1 MSALRMIAAVVIAL
15 SLVAHGAGAQGAAPA
30 AKSATATPAPSASAA
45 EAPAAEA
52 WTPRTGDAWVDR
64 QLADINLYAGRYR
77 GAFLDELVRYHAAPR
92 ALVTGLVVDQH
103 WAPGDVYY
111 ACAVA
116 QLAGRPC
123 RSVVDAWDSGRAD
136 GWQAVA
142 ERVGLDAAAKAR
154 MKGTITD
161 SFARWG
167 RPLAKPAPNERAAQ
181 TSKKSAAR
189 KTPAKPPRR

>member
-1 MSALRMIAAVVIAL
+1 MSGSRTVAVFGVALWLA
-15 SLVAHGAGAQGAAPA
+15 AHGASAQGAAPA
-30 AKSATATPAPSASAA
+30 AKTATAAPTES
-45 EAPAAEA
+45 APAAEA
-52 WTPRTGDAWVDR
+52 PTAETWAPHTGDVWVDR

-92 ALVTGLVVDQH
+92 ALVTGLIVDKR

-167 RPLAKPAPNERAAQ
+167 RPLAKPAPGERAAA

-189 KTPAKPPRR
+189 KTPAKTPRR